1 MREFVDSSGV
11 ACLQQGQNLEG
22 RYLTERP
29 KDLHRVQS
37 ATSIQ
42 NYKRVFEGTAGGL
55 LSRESSVDSNIPSEQ
70 VPLNR
75 SYSTLAQADQGGL
88 I

>member
-29 KDLHRVQS
+29 KDLQMVRS

-42 NYKRVFEGTAGGL
+42 NYKRVFEGTTGGL
-55 LSRESSVDSNIPSEQ
+55 LSRESSVDSNIPSE
-70 VPLNR
+70 
-75 SYSTLAQADQGGL
+75 
-88 I
+88 

>member
-29 KDLHRVQS
+29 KDLQRVQS
-37 ATSIQ
+37 ARSIQ
-42 NYKRVFEGTAGGL
+42 NYKRVYEGNAGGL
-55 LSRESSVDSNIPSEQ
+55 LSRESSADSNIPSE
-70 VPLNR
+70 
-75 SYSTLAQADQGGL
+75 
-88 I
+88 

>member
-1 MREFVDSSGV
+1 MREFIDSSGV

-29 KDLHRVQS
+29 KDLQRVQS

-55 LSRESSVDSNIPSEQ
+55 LSRESSVDSNIPSE
-70 VPLNR
+70 
-75 SYSTLAQADQGGL
+75 
-88 I
+88 